1 MWVFCVDSKGAWSK
15 IDDSFLLLAIMISLI
30 RWILIFINTTN
41 LCNIIALHLQVS
53 IIVWFS
59 ENAGQLI
66 IMKIIL
72 STVYVNKFLNE
83 GSLTVLENMV
93 FSAELTKGIACFSQQ
108 NLLWNHWIDSLVVHS
123 LIFFFTN
130 NRNGMH
136 CNVNIY
142 FRFFCEIFWF
152 STTIQI
158 RLIFTNNH

>member
-1 MWVFCVDSKGAWSK
+1 MWVFCVDCKGAWSK

-41 LCNIIALHLQVS
+41 LWNIIALHLQVS

-83 GSLTVLENMV
+83 GSLTVLEDMV
-93 FSAELTKGIACFSQQ
+93 FQLNWPKALPAFHNKISYETTELI
-108 NLLWNHWIDSLVVHS
+108 HW
-123 LIFFFTN
+123 
-130 NRNGMH
+130 
-136 CNVNIY
+136 
-142 FRFFCEIFWF
+142 
-152 STTIQI
+152 
-158 RLIFTNNH
+158 